1 MGEQYSHCFNYS
13 RPTRV
18 WRTRR
23 ISLENSFHVAISGT
37 GPMDWCAS
45 YRPFPLFYFY
55 SWSSTLSA
63 PTPSSSS
70 GSLSSWSWLRPYVG
84 HHDGHDDHDGR
95 GDHMWGIPGFYFW
108 GPRRGGA
115 TTRRQLYRIISAPSP
130 LFILASVTLSSWS
143 SLKTLFWPTIYRHRS
158 IISFRTSKKSITPK
172 QKRALAKSFALGS
185 SH

>member
-70 GSLSSWSWLRPYVG
+70 GSLSWCSWLRPYVVCG
-84 HHDGHDDHDGR
+84 AFLAFISGVQLQGGVAQPPDGSSTGLSQLLFISSSLLLSYSHLDHLSRLCFDQR
-95 GDHMWGIPGFYFW
+95 SIGICQPYPSGQAKKKLLH
-108 GPRRGGA
+108 PNRRGE
-115 TTRRQLYRIISAPSP
+115 REPLQNPKLLVLHII
-130 LFILASVTLSSWS
+130 
-143 SLKTLFWPTIYRHRS
+143 
-158 IISFRTSKKSITPK
+158 
-172 QKRALAKSFALGS
+172 
-185 SH
+185 